1 MILTLLTAALAA
13 PSADLRWNLSANGQ
27 SIGTREVKVK
37 IFPGDEG
44 TRRILESW
52 TQIDGKLGPATVSYR
67 QRLTAHA
74 EGAQPAS
81 FHSVIDNNGEAT
93 EIQGRWTPNGWS
105 VNTNIDGRV
114 RTADYGLG
122 RVDFSTADLFDP
134 MTRVGLEGRTSAKV
148 LNAITG
154 DVLDG
159 AVTSLGSRDLK
170 IGGNTVVV
178 EGWTWSSP
186 EGKSDFY
193 YSGEG
198 YLVKFR
204 MVLLGVEVEGILD
217 KVPPGGIDDFP
228 VSVGRP
234 SVEIL
239 PL

>member
-1 MILTLLTAALAA
+1 MIFALLASALAA
-13 PSADLRWNLSANGQ
+13 PSADLRWNLSVGGQ
-27 SIGTREVKVK
+27 PIGTREVKVK

-52 TQIDGKLGPATVSYR
+52 TQIDGRLGPINVAYR

-93 EIQGRWTPNGWS
+93 EIQGRWTPSGWS
-105 VNTNIDGRV
+105 VNTNVDGRV
-114 RTADYGLG
+114 RSADYGIG
-122 RVDFSTADLFDP
+122 RVDLSTADLFDP
-134 MTRVGLEGRTSAKV
+134 LSRVGLEGRSSARV
-148 LNAITG
+148 LSAITG

-170 IGGNTVVV
+170 IGGRSVAV
-178 EGWTWSSP
+178 EGWTWASP

-204 MVLLGVEVEGILD
+204 MVLLGVEVEGVLD
-217 KVPPGGIDDFP
+217 QVPPGGIDDFP

-234 SVEIL
+234 TVEIL